1 MKYNKKLS
9 IRRLV
14 QIFFFALIGLI
25 SVNKTLTELGKGI
38 PVLSDTSL
46 HAICPFGG
54 VVTLYNLFT
63 LGTFIKKIHASSVV
77 LMSLIFILAVLF
89 GPVFCG
95 WVCPLGSLQEWIG
108 KIGRKIFK
116 KKFNSF
122 VPKGLDSKLKYL
134 RYAVLVWVVFMT
146 SREGYILFDKID
158 PYNALF
164 SFWSEEAVPSA
175 VTVLVLTLA
184 ASLFV
189 ERPWCRYLCPLGAL
203 LGLSNKIRIFKITR
217 NKNTC
222 ISCRSCDRSC
232 PMNIEVSGKEKVTD
246 LQCISCFECTSERS
260 CPVSDTVNLQTKN
273 PSKELSDDSGNNKRI
288 KEAYK

>member
-63 LGTFIKKIHASSVV
+63 LRTFIKKIHASSVV

-164 SFWSEEAVPSA
+164 SFWSEEAVPS
-175 VTVLVLTLA
+175 
-184 ASLFV
+184 
-189 ERPWCRYLCPLGAL
+189 RHQGAL
-203 LGLSNKIRIFKITR
+203 PAIQRRLIGRSQLSNRD
-217 NKNTC
+217 
-222 ISCRSCDRSC
+222 SSPDA
-232 PMNIEVSGKEKVTD
+232 
-246 LQCISCFECTSERS
+246 LTSERATPAS
-260 CPVSDTVNLQTKN
+260 FRRERVREIQAPDKS
-273 PSKELSDDSGNNKRI
+273 
-288 KEAYK
+288 A